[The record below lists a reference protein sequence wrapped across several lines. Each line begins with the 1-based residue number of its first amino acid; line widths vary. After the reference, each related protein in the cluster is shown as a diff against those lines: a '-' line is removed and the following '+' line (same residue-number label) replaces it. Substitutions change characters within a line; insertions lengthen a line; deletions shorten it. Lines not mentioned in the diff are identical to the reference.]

1 MNCVNHPEVPAS
13 AFCRECG
20 KPMCQECQRPA
31 LGSVYCGEHL
41 PVTAAPPPAPPPLP
55 SFGPGGYA
63 GSPYTAPPPSSY
75 SASSSSHPSSP
86 SSPSS
91 PWTAPVVPPSTPA
104 SDTGSHPVLALILGF
119 IPGVGAIYNGQY
131 AKGLIHA
138 VVFGLLVSL
147 ASSTHNGSLEPL
159 IGLLIA
165 AWVFYMAFEA
175 YHTARNRR
183 SGVQTEE
190 FSSLFDVRPTHGRFP
205 AGAILLIGL
214 GFILLLDTT
223 DIISMD
229 QIERYWPVGLIVF
242 GLYMLYARLSPAHH
256 HNTGPDRNA
265 EAPK

>member
-1 MNCVNHPEVPAS
+1 MNCANHPEVPAS

-31 LGSVYCGEHL
+31 LGSIYCGEHL
-41 PVTAAPPPAPPPLP
+41 PVTAAPPPPPPP
-55 SFGPGGYA
+55 PRPFTPEPGSYA
-63 GSPYTAPPPSSY
+63 GSPYTAPA
-75 SASSSSHPSSP
+75 ASSPY
-86 SSPSS
+86 
-91 PWTAPVVPPSTPA
+91 TTPA
-104 SDTGSHPVLALILGF
+104 ASPYTTPQHAYESSANPVLALILGF

-147 ASSTHNGSLEPL
+147 AANMHGPLEPL
-159 IGLLIA
+159 VGILIA
-165 AWVFYMAFEA
+165 GWVFYMAFEA

-183 SGVQTEE
+183 HGVSVEE
-190 FSSLFDVRPTHGRFP
+190 FSSLFDVRPAPGRVP

-229 QIERYWPVGLIVF
+229 QLERYWPVGLIVF
-242 GLYMLYARLSPAHH
+242 GLYMLYARLSPAAHH
-256 HNTGPDRNA
+256 SDAGAGPKP
-265 EAPK
+265 EANK

>member
-1 MNCVNHPEVPAS
+1 MNCANHPEVSAS

-31 LGSVYCGEHL
+31 LGSIYCGEHL
-41 PVTAAPPPAPPPLP
+41 PVTAAPPPPPPP
-55 SFGPGGYA
+55 PRPFAPETGSYA
-63 GSPYTAPPPSSY
+63 GSPYTAPAASPY
-75 SASSSSHPSSP
+75 SAPH
-86 SSPSS
+86 
-91 PWTAPVVPPSTPA
+91 AYA
-104 SDTGSHPVLALILGF
+104 SAANPVLALILGF

-147 ASSTHNGSLEPL
+147 AANMHGPLEPL
-159 IGLLIA
+159 VGILIA
-165 AWVFYMAFEA
+165 GWVFYMAFEA

-183 SGVQTEE
+183 HGVSVEE
-190 FSSLFDVRPTHGRFP
+190 FSSLFDVRPAPGRVP

-229 QIERYWPVGLIVF
+229 QLERYWPVGLIVF
-242 GLYMLYARLSPAHH
+242 GLYMLYARLSPAAHH
-256 HNTGPDRNA
+256 SDAGAGPKP
-265 EAPK
+265 EANK

>member
-1 MNCVNHPEVPAS
+1 MNCANHPEVPAS

-31 LGSVYCGEHL
+31 LGSIYCGEHL
-41 PVTAAPPPAPPPLP
+41 PVTAAPSPPPP
-55 SFGPGGYA
+55 PPRPFTPEPGSYA
-63 GSPYTAPPPSSY
+63 GSPYTAPA
-75 SASSSSHPSSP
+75 ASSPYTAAAASPYTTPQHAYESS
-86 SSPSS
+86 
-91 PWTAPVVPPSTPA
+91 AN
-104 SDTGSHPVLALILGF
+104 PVLALILGF

-147 ASSTHNGSLEPL
+147 AANMHGPLEPL
-159 IGLLIA
+159 VGILIA
-165 AWVFYMAFEA
+165 GWVFYMAFEA

-183 SGVQTEE
+183 HGVSVEE
-190 FSSLFDVRPTHGRFP
+190 FSSLFDVRPAPGRVP

-229 QIERYWPVGLIVF
+229 QLERYWPVGLIVF
-242 GLYMLYARLSPAHH
+242 GLYMLYARLSPAAHH
-256 HNTGPDRNA
+256 SDAGAGPKP
-265 EAPK
+265 EANK